1 MQNVQSLFHT
11 NELNKITLKK
21 FKLQGSRQNTLIPA
35 EN

>member
-11 NELNKITLKK
+11 NEFNKITFKK